1 MAKLSVDKALLK
13 ATSYTKKGEI
23 VEAENLYRTVLQM
36 YPNNKRAQKGLVAL
50 NKFSQSTSRQDPPR
64 EIINQLVNLYN
75 QNQLAEVIE
84 QATPLTK
91 QYPKAFIVWN
101 ILGTAAAQTGKLEKA
116 INSFEKAISLKP
128 NYAEAHNNFGNA
140 LKEQGRLEEAIEA
153 FNKALLL
160 KPDFAEAYRNI
171 GNAFKDVK
179 FNHSSPEIHKTIISL
194 LDQKSSV
201 RPKDI
206 AAAVISLLKLE
217 PNLQKYFRE
226 PNIGKTLQSLQQ
238 AIFELSDLSL
248 LLKLMSV
255 CPLPDLELE
264 KLLKQIR
271 AGILLAFPSY
281 DETSDFLKFQT
292 ALALQCFNNEY
303 IYDQSKDEEK
313 AIANLEVSLETSL
326 AKGKQPN
333 PQDILC
339 LASYKPLYKYRWCCL
354 LADNEHIHQ
363 VFIRQINEPLKEQEL
378 KTNIRILKKI
388 TDDISIKVSAQYE
401 SHPYPRWIRLGLP
414 LNPKP
419 ISKIFATSKL
429 KLFDTEVCKVSYPS
443 ILVAGCGT
451 GQHPISTA
459 ARFRNSQV
467 IAVDLSLSSLAYAQR
482 KTEELGIKNIEY
494 IRSDILNLK
503 KLDKQFDIIESVG
516 VLHHMNDPMAGWKAL
531 VDCLKDG
538 GVMKIGLYSELARK
552 QIVEIRNEISRLG
565 IGSSDAEMRSFRQA
579 LIEPERDCFEEI
591 RYSSNFYSLS
601 ELRDLLFHIQEHR
614 FDIPQI
620 NECLDKLGLKFCG
633 FNKKAAVQKFRQ
645 SNNEPKDLYDL
656 YKWQRFEEANP
667 DTFAG
672 MYQFWCQKTV

>member
-13 ATSYTKKGEI
+13 ATSHIKKGEI
-23 VEAENLYRTVLQM
+23 VEAEKLYRAVLKM
-36 YPNNKRAQKGLVAL
+36 FPNNKRAQKGLVTLTKA
-50 NKFSQSTSRQDPPR
+50 SQSTSRQDPPH

-75 QNQLAEVIE
+75 ENQLVEVIE
-84 QATPLTK
+84 QATSLTK

-153 FNKALLL
+153 FHKALSL
-160 KPDFAEAYRNI
+160 KPGFAEAYRNI
-171 GNAFKDVK
+171 GNALKDVK
-179 FNHSSPEIHKTIISL
+179 FNHSIPEIHKTIISL

-206 AAAVISLLKLE
+206 ATAVISLLKLE
-217 PNLQKYFRE
+217 PNLKKNLQK
-226 PNIGKTLQSLQQ
+226 PNKDKTLKWLQQ
-238 AIFELSDLSL
+238 SISELSDLSL
-248 LLKLMSV
+248 LIKLMSV
-255 CPLPDLELE
+255 CPIPDLELE
-264 KLLKQIR
+264 RLLKQIR
-271 AGILLAFPSY
+271 AGILLAFPNFQ
-281 DETSDFLKFQT
+281 EMSDFLKFQT

-313 AIANLEVSLETSL
+313 AIADLEVSLEKSL

-333 PQDILC
+333 PQAILC
-339 LASYKPLYKYRWCCL
+339 LASYKPLYKYKWCYL
-354 LADNEHIHQ
+354 LADNEHIHK
-363 VFIRQINEPLKEQEL
+363 VFIRQISEPLKEQEL
-378 KTNIRILKKI
+378 KPNIRILKKI

-401 SHPYPRWIRLGLP
+401 AHPYPRWTKLGLP

-419 ISKIFATSKL
+419 VAKIFATSKL
-429 KLFDTEVCKVSYPS
+429 KLFDTEVCKVSYPN

-459 ARFRNSQV
+459 ARFKNSQV

-494 IRSDILNLK
+494 IRADILNLK

-538 GVMKIGLYSELARK
+538 GLMKIGLYSELARK
-552 QIVEIRNEISRLG
+552 QIVEIRNEISQLG
-565 IGSSDAEMRSFRQA
+565 IGSSNTEMRAFRQA
-579 LIEPERDCFEEI
+579 LIKPERDYFKEI

-614 FDIPQI
+614 FDILQI
-620 NECLDKLGLKFCG
+620 SECLNELGLKFCG
-633 FNKKAAVQKFRQ
+633 FNKKAAVQKFKQ
-645 SNNEPKDLYDL
+645 SNNEPKDLYNL
-656 YKWQRFEEANP
+656 YKWQRFEESNP

-672 MYQFWCQKTV
+672 MYQFWCQKIA

>member
-13 ATSYTKKGEI
+13 ATSHTKKGEI
-23 VEAENLYRTVLQM
+23 VEAENLYRAVLKM
-36 YPNNKRAQKGLVAL
+36 FPNNKRAQKGLVTL
-50 NKFSQSTSRQDPPR
+50 NKASQSTSRQDPPR

-75 QNQLAEVIE
+75 ENQLVEVIGL
-84 QATPLTK
+84 ATPLTK
-91 QYPKAFIVWN
+91 QYPKAFMVWN
-101 ILGTAAAQTGKLEKA
+101 ILGTAAAQTGNLEKA
-116 INSFEKAISLKP
+116 INAFEKAISIKP

-140 LKEQGRLEEAIEA
+140 LKEQGRLEEAIQA
-153 FNKALLL
+153 FHKALLL
-160 KPDFAEAYRNI
+160 KPDFAAAYRNI

-179 FNHSSPEIHKTIISL
+179 FNHSIPEIHKTIISL

-206 AAAVISLLKLE
+206 ATAVISLLKLE
-217 PNLQKYFRE
+217 PNLKKNLQE
-226 PNIGKTLQSLQQ
+226 PNIDQTLQLLQQ
-238 AIFELSDLSL
+238 SISELSDLSL

-255 CPLPDLELE
+255 CPIPDLELE

-271 AGILLAFPSY
+271 AGILLAFPNIQEIY
-281 DETSDFLKFQT
+281 DFLKFQT

-313 AIANLEVSLETSL
+313 AIADLEVSLEKSL

-333 PQDILC
+333 PQAILC
-339 LASYKPLYKYRWCCL
+339 LASYKPLYKYKWCNL
-354 LADNEHIHQ
+354 LADNEHIHE
-363 VFIRQINEPLKEQEL
+363 VFIRQISEPLKEQEL
-378 KTNIRILKKI
+378 KTKIRILKKI

-401 SHPYPRWIRLGLP
+401 SHPYPRWTKLGLP

-419 ISKIFATSKL
+419 VSNIFATSKL
-429 KLFDTEVCKVSYPS
+429 KLFDTEVCKVSYPN

-451 GQHPISTA
+451 GQHSITTA
-459 ARFRNSQV
+459 ARFKNSQV
-467 IAVDLSLSSLAYAQR
+467 IAIDLSLSSLAYAQR

-494 IRSDILNLK
+494 IRADILNLK

-516 VLHHMNDPMAGWKAL
+516 VLHHMNDPIAGWKAL

-538 GVMKIGLYSELARK
+538 GLMKIGLYSELARK
-552 QIVEIRNEISRLG
+552 HIVEIRNEISQLG
-565 IGSSDAEMRSFRQA
+565 IGSSNREMRSFRQD
-579 LIEPERDCFEEI
+579 LIKPEKDYFKKI
-591 RYSSNFYSLS
+591 RYSSDFYSLS

-633 FNKKAAVQKFRQ
+633 FNKKAAVQKFKQ
-645 SNNEPKDLYDL
+645 SNSEPKDLYNL
-656 YKWQRFEEANP
+656 YKWQRFEESNP
-667 DTFAG
+667 ETFAG
-672 MYQFWCQKTV
+672 MYQFWCQKVG